1 MKSKFVKTNVSARKR
16 ASKGKRYTQGKPAM
30 HLIPMDALVALAEHY
45 GRGAEKYAPRNWENG
60 LKWNEECAS
69 SLLRH
74 LAAWSQGEEKD
85 VEGFYHDVAILWNAM
100 ALVTYRLR
108 ETGTDDR
115 ATPKKNPRKR
125 KPRRSK

>member
-1 MKSKFVKTNVSARKR
+1 MKSKFVKTNVS
-16 ASKGKRYTQGKPAM
+16 SKGKRYNQGKPAM

-108 ETGTDDR
+108 EIGFDDR
-115 ATPKKNPRKR
+115 PPKKNPRKP
-125 KPRRSK
+125 KGKRRSK

>member
-1 MKSKFVKTNVSARKR
+1 MRSNKAL
-16 ASKGKRYTQGKPAM
+16 RYNQGKPAM

-108 ETGTDDR
+108 QIGLDDRKIVVGDR
-115 ATPKKNPRKR
+115 ATPKKNPRKP
-125 KPRRSK
+125 KGKRRSKKV

>member
-1 MKSKFVKTNVSARKR
+1 MK
-16 ASKGKRYTQGKPAM
+16 SKGKRYNQGKPAM

-108 ETGTDDR
+108 QIGNDDR
-115 ATPKKNPRKR
+115 NVVRRDGAKRQDAPKKNPRKR